1 MDIDKIIN
9 EAIDLQINIKKNKK
23 KLDELK
29 NILKD
34 TTIGKNASYKVTTN
48 KGVAS
53 FIKRKDKI
61 TYTFDENKFLKLGDE
76 NKLKLKQDD
85 IIIEKLSYIFDLKK
99 AKTYQNQDL
108 IKSIMKENYKES
120 FFAIT
125 LKENEK

>member
-9 EAIDLQINIKKNKK
+9 EAIDLQIYIKKNKK

-61 TYTFDENKFLKLGDE
+61 TYTFDENKFLNLGDE

>member
-9 EAIDLQINIKKNKK
+9 EAIDLQINIKKNK

-61 TYTFDENKFLKLGDE
+61 THFDENKFLNLGDE

-85 IIIEKLSYIFDLKK
+85 IIIEKLSYIFDLKQK
-99 AKTYQNQDL
+99 L
-108 IKSIMKENYKES
+108 IKTKI
-120 FFAIT
+120 
-125 LKENEK
+125 

>member
-53 FIKRKDKI
+53 FIKRKDRI
-61 TYTFDENKFLKLGDE
+61 TYTFDENKFLNLDDE

>member
-61 TYTFDENKFLKLGDE
+61 TYTFDENKFLNLGDE

>member
-53 FIKRKDKI
+53 FTKRKDRI
-61 TYTFDENKFLKLGDE
+61 TYTFDENKFLNLDDE

>member
-61 TYTFDENKFLKLGDE
+61 TYTFDENKFLNLDDE

>member
-108 IKSIMKENYKES
+108 IKSIMKETYKES